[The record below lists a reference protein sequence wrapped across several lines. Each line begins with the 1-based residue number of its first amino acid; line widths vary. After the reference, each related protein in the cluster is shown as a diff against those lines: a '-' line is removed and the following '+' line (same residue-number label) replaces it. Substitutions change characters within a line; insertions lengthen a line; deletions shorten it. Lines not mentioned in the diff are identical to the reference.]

1 MNIWLYVDMNSLQRN
16 SSVKRNQFWLLKSAA
31 YTHLVK
37 VKSSDFFVDA
47 LLTFSMNIS
56 SLNRSDWGKLF
67 GLFEAHVYMYF

>member
-16 SSVKRNQFWLLKSAA
+16 SSVKRNQFWLLKSAT

-37 VKSSDFFVDA
+37 VKTSDFFIDA

-56 SLNRSDWGKLF
+56 LNTSDCGKSF